1 MTDSQPD
8 RQAIGAGFGQREID
22 MKFLIKDLS
31 RMTSFSPAR
40 IRKWQERYRIFEPNQ
55 GSNGYWYYSNE
66 DYLVLRSIQQRLAMG
81 QKLNLVMGLGR
92 EFLLANLI
100 NDEFTQTE
108 WKLIQLIKDSNY
120 EMLENHLYVERKTK
134 TYGGWVRGTLQPLL
148 QMVGRAW
155 ETGFISIAEEHALSR
170 WFHGFVLQSLKS
182 YAAPSAID
190 WLVVTYPG
198 DPHELGALM
207 HYAILRSRGK
217 KVRFAGDLPREELV
231 REVRA
236 GNYQRISISVVLPQ
250 SREKL
255 DSVRAELLAAD
266 PDVRVY
272 FGGASIGASEK
283 REMKVANKSLDDKED
298 SNSVAN

>member
-1 MTDSQPD
+1 
-8 RQAIGAGFGQREID
+8 

-40 IRKWQERYRIFEPNQ
+40 IRKWQERYRIFNPTQ

-108 WKLIQLIKDSNY
+108 WKLIQFIKDSNY
-120 EMLENHLYVERKTK
+120 EMLENHLFVERKSK
-134 TYGGWVRGTLQPLL
+134 TYGSWVRGTLGPLL
-148 QMVGRAW
+148 TMVGRAW
-155 ETGFISIAEEHALSR
+155 ETGFVSIAEEHALSH
-170 WFHGFVLQSLKS
+170 WFHGFVLQSLKA
-182 YAAPSAID
+182 YPAPSAID

-198 DPHELGALM
+198 DPHELGALL

-217 KVRFAGDLPREELV
+217 KVRFAGDLPREELI
-231 REVRA
+231 REIRS
-236 GNYQRISISVVLPQ
+236 NEYQRVSISVVLPQ
-250 SREKL
+250 GREKL
-255 DSVRAELLAAD
+255 EQLREELIAVAPGLQ
-266 PDVRVY
+266 VY
-272 FGGASIGASEK
+272 FGGGAVGVSDKHELK
-283 REMKVANKSLDDKED
+283 AANKSLDGQED
-298 SNSVAN
+298 EDDASSLAN

>member
-1 MTDSQPD
+1 
-8 RQAIGAGFGQREID
+8 

-40 IRKWQERYRIFEPNQ
+40 IRKWQERYRIFAPNQ
-55 GSNGYWYYSNE
+55 GSNGYWYCSNE

-81 QKLNLVMGLGR
+81 QKLNLVMALGR

-100 NDEFTQTE
+100 NDEFSQTE

-120 EMLENHLYVERKTK
+120 EMLENHLYVESKKTP
-134 TYGGWVRGTLQPLL
+134 YGGWVRNTLQPMLM
-148 QMVGRAW
+148 MVGRAW

-170 WFHGFVLQSLKS
+170 WFHGFVLQSLKV
-182 YAAPSAID
+182 YPAPNAID

-217 KVRFAGDLPREELV
+217 KVRFAGELPREELV
-231 REVRA
+231 REIRT
-236 GNYQRISISVVLPQ
+236 GTYQRISISVVLPQ
-250 SREKL
+250 SRDKL
-255 DSVRAELLAAD
+255 EGLRAEIVSTNPELK
-266 PDVRVY
+266 VY
-272 FGGASIGASEK
+272 FGGGAVGATDR
-283 REMKVANKSLDDKED
+283 RELKVANKALENKDDSD
-298 SNSVAN
+298 SVANLN